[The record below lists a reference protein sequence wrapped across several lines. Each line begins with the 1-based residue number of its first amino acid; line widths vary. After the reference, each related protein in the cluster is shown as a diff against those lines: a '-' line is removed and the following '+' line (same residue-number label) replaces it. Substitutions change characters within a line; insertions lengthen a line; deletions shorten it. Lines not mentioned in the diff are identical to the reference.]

1 MISFFRYQH
10 TPNKTNSSMNNLKK
24 LLTFC
29 KDIKLQYSLA
39 VEFSL
44 KDIVTSLENGDSGAY
59 IKDIIANKT

>member
-1 MISFFRYQH
+1 
-10 TPNKTNSSMNNLKK
+10 MNNLKK